1 MRRSEDM
8 VLSPVQTIED
18 RRGARRRQYASTS
31 GRLRRLITRTA
42 GGFVT
47 GRGWLGIAL
56 AVLLLCGGALAW
68 VRFEGDAPSV
78 EGPASLLIG
87 STGSVA
93 FDIGDLGS
101 GLREILISIQQ
112 ADGETVVFERSFPGD
127 LRTGGN
133 TPGVPERFEIEI
145 DPKALG
151 LGHGDAS
158 LKVTARDWSWRNSF
172 RGNETQHQVP
182 LTIDLQKPRIQVASG
197 LTYVSR
203 GGSGAVSYSVNEE
216 TMRDGVMVGENFY
229 RGFLAPG
236 ADVSSGRR
244 FALFAVP
251 TDAPK
256 GAKIVVV
263 AEDRAG
269 NVANASWPVV
279 LKERLLPDANITLPD
294 RFLETKV
301 RNLADA
307 ENIPQDDLIRA
318 FDQINTQLRAANE
331 AKIREIVAN
340 PSESKLWNGAFGQ
353 LRNSKVTSKFA
364 EQRSYF
370 VNGKKISKAT
380 HFGYDL
386 ASTSGAPIEA
396 SNSGVVIFVDDLGIY
411 GNCVI
416 IDHGMDLFSLYAHL
430 SSMSVSV
437 GDRVEKNDTLGLSGA
452 TGLAGGDHL
461 HFAILLGGTYVE
473 PLEWW
478 DPVWV
483 KTHVD
488 AHLTTTTR

>member
-1 MRRSEDM
+1 
-8 VLSPVQTIED
+8 
-18 RRGARRRQYASTS
+18 
-31 GRLRRLITRTA
+31 
-42 GGFVT
+42 VT

-56 AVLLLCGGALAW
+56 AVLLLGAGAFAW

-78 EGPASLLIG
+78 EGPETLLIG
-87 STGSVA
+87 SSGSVA

-101 GLREILISIQQ
+101 GLREIRISVQQ
-112 ADGETVVFERSFPGD
+112 ADGETVVFERSFPGE
-127 LRTGGN
+127 LLTGGN
-133 TPGVPERFEIEI
+133 APGIPERFEVAI

-151 LGHGDAS
+151 LAHGDAS
-158 LKVTARDWSWRNSF
+158 LTVTARDWSWRDSF
-172 RGNETQHQVP
+172 RGNETQRRIP
-182 LTIDLQKPRIQVASG
+182 LKIDLEKPRIQIASG

-203 GGSGAVSYSVNEE
+203 GGSGSVSYAIHEE
-216 TMRDGVMVGENFY
+216 TTRDGVLVGENFY
-229 RGFLAPG
+229 RGFPAPG
-236 ADVSSGRR
+236 ADAASGRR
-244 FALFAVP
+244 FALFAIP
-251 TDAPK
+251 TDTPK
-256 GAKIVVV
+256 GPKIAVV

-269 NVANASWPVV
+269 NVATASWPVV
-279 LKERLLPDANITLPD
+279 LKERVLPDANITLPD
-294 RFLETKV
+294 HFLETKV
-301 RNLADA
+301 RNLAEA
-307 ENIPQDDLIRA
+307 ASIPQDDLVRA
-318 FDQINTQLRAANE
+318 FDQINTELRAANE

-340 PSESKLWNGAFGQ
+340 PSESKLWRGAFSQ

-370 VNGKKISKAT
+370 VDGRKISKAT

-386 ASTSGAPIEA
+386 ASTGGAPIEA
-396 SNSGVVIFVDDLGIY
+396 SNSGIVIYADDLGIY

-437 GDRVEKNDTLGLSGA
+437 GDRVEKDDTLGLSGA

-478 DPVWV
+478 DPLWV

-488 AHLTTTTR
+488 AHLAIPAR

>member
-1 MRRSEDM
+1 
-8 VLSPVQTIED
+8 
-18 RRGARRRQYASTS
+18 
-31 GRLRRLITRTA
+31 
-42 GGFVT
+42 VT

-56 AVLLLCGGALAW
+56 AVLLLVGAALAW

-87 STGSVA
+87 SSGSVA

-101 GLREILISIQQ
+101 GLREILISVQQ

-133 TPGVPERFEIEI
+133 SPGIPERIEIEI
-145 DPKALG
+145 EPKALG
-151 LGHGDAS
+151 LAHGDAS
-158 LKVTARDWSWRNSF
+158 LMVTASDWSWRNSF
-172 RGNETQHQVP
+172 RGNETQRQIS
-182 LTIDLQKPRIQVASG
+182 LKIDLEKPRIQVASG

-203 GGSGAVSYSVNEE
+203 GGSGSVSYSINEE
-216 TMRDGVMVGENFY
+216 TTRDGVMVGANFY
-229 RGFLAPG
+229 RGFPAPG
-236 ADVSSGRR
+236 EDASSGHR

-251 TDAPK
+251 TDSPREP
-256 GAKIVVV
+256 KIVVI

-269 NVANASWPVV
+269 NVANTSWPVV
-279 LKERLLPDANITLPD
+279 LKERVLPEANITLPD
-294 RFLETKV
+294 RFLQIKV

-307 ENIPQDDLIRA
+307 VGIPQDDLLRT
-318 FDQINTQLRAANE
+318 FNQINTELRAANE

-340 PSESKLWNGAFGQ
+340 PSGSKLWDGAFTQ

-370 VNGKKISKAT
+370 VDGQKISEAT

-386 ASTSGAPIEA
+386 ASTAGAPIQA
-396 SNSGVVIFVDDLGIY
+396 SNSGLVIFAGDIGIY
-411 GNCVI
+411 GNSVI

-430 SSMSVSV
+430 SSTSVSA
-437 GDRVEKNDTLGLSGA
+437 GDRVKKNDTLGFSGA

-478 DPVWV
+478 DPLWV

-488 AHLTTTTR
+488 AHLATPAR

>member
-1 MRRSEDM
+1 
-8 VLSPVQTIED
+8 
-18 RRGARRRQYASTS
+18 
-31 GRLRRLITRTA
+31 
-42 GGFVT
+42 
-47 GRGWLGIAL
+47 
-56 AVLLLCGGALAW
+56 VLLLGGAAIAW

-78 EGPASLLIG
+78 EGPESLLIG
-87 STGSVA
+87 SLGSVA

-101 GLREILISIQQ
+101 GLREILISIRQ

-127 LRTGGN
+127 LRSGGDA
-133 TPGVPERFEIEI
+133 PGIPERFEIEI
-145 DPKALG
+145 DPEALG
-151 LGHGDAS
+151 LAHGDAS
-158 LKVTARDWSWRNSF
+158 LTVTARDWSWRNSF
-172 RGNETQHQVP
+172 SGNETRREIP
-182 LTIDLQKPRIQVASG
+182 LTIDLKKPRIQVASG

-203 GGSGAVSYSVNEE
+203 GGAGSVSYAINEE
-216 TMRDGVMVGENFY
+216 TTRDGVMVGENFY
-229 RGFLAPG
+229 RGFPAPG
-236 ADVSSGRR
+236 ADTASGRR

-256 GAKIVVV
+256 GARIAVV

-269 NVANASWPVV
+269 NVATASWSVV
-279 LKERLLPDANITLPD
+279 LKERVLPDANITLPD

-307 ENIPQDDLIRA
+307 ANIPQDDLIGA
-318 FDQINTQLRAANE
+318 FDQINTALRAANE
-331 AKIREIVAN
+331 AKIRQIVAN
-340 PSESKLWNGAFGQ
+340 PSEAKLWDGAFTQ

-364 EQRSYF
+364 ERRSYF
-370 VNGKKISKAT
+370 VGGKKVSEAT

-386 ASTSGAPIEA
+386 ASTAGAPIEA
-396 SNSGVVIFVDDLGIY
+396 SNAGVVIFADDLGIY

-416 IDHGMDLFSLYAHL
+416 IDHGLDLFSLYAHL

-437 GDRVEKNDTLGLSGA
+437 GDRVEKNGELGLSGA

-478 DPVWV
+478 DPLWV

-488 AHLTTTTR
+488 VHLSTPTR

>member
-1 MRRSEDM
+1 VTARS
-8 VLSPVQTIED
+8 
-18 RRGARRRQYASTS
+18 
-31 GRLRRLITRTA
+31 
-42 GGFVT
+42 
-47 GRGWLGIAL
+47 WLGVLL
-56 AVLLLCGGALAW
+56 AVLLLVGGALVW
-68 VRFEGDAPSV
+68 IRFEGDAPTV
-78 EGPASLLIG
+78 EGPTSLLIG
-87 STGSVA
+87 SSSSVA

-101 GLREILISIQQ
+101 GLREIQISVQQ

-127 LRTGGN
+127 LRTGGS
-133 TPGVPERFEIEI
+133 TPSISERFEIEI

-151 LGHGDAS
+151 LAHGDAS
-158 LKVTARDWSWRNSF
+158 LTVTARDWSWRNSF
-172 RGNETQHQVP
+172 RGNETQHQIP
-182 LTIDLQKPRIQVASG
+182 LKIDLEKPRIQVASG

-203 GGSGAVSYSVNEE
+203 GGSGSVSYSINEE
-216 TMRDGVMVGENFY
+216 TTRDGVMVGASFY

-236 ADVSSGRR
+236 EEASSGRR

-251 TDAPK
+251 TDSPREPT
-256 GAKIVVV
+256 IVVV

-269 NVANASWPVV
+269 NVANSSWPVV
-279 LKERLLPDANITLPD
+279 LKERVLPAANITLPD
-294 RFLETKV
+294 RFLKTKV

-307 ENIPQDDLIRA
+307 AGIPQDDLLRA
-318 FDQINTQLRAANE
+318 FDQINTELRAANE

-340 PSESKLWNGAFGQ
+340 PSGSKLWNGAFTQ

-370 VNGKKISKAT
+370 IDGKKISEAT

-386 ASTSGAPIEA
+386 ASTAGAPIQA
-396 SNSGVVIFVDDLGIY
+396 ANSGLVIFADDIGIY

-416 IDHGMDLFSLYAHL
+416 IDHGMNLFSLYAHL
-430 SSMSVSV
+430 SSMSVSM
-437 GDRVEKNDTLGLSGA
+437 GDRVKKNDTLGLSGA

-478 DPVWV
+478 DPLWV

-488 AHLTTTTR
+488 AHLATLTR

>member
-1 MRRSEDM
+1 M
-8 VLSPVQTIED
+8 V
-18 RRGARRRQYASTS
+18 
-31 GRLRRLITRTA
+31 

-47 GRGWLGIAL
+47 ARGWLGIL
-56 AVLLLCGGALAW
+56 GAVLLLGGGVLAW
-68 VRFEGDAPSV
+68 IRFEGDEPTV
-78 EGPASLLIG
+78 EGPTSLLIG
-87 STGSVA
+87 TSGSVA

-101 GLREILISIQQ
+101 GLREIRISVRQG
-112 ADGETVVFERSFPGD
+112 DGETVAFERSFSGD
-127 LRTGGN
+127 LRTGGDSPR
-133 TPGVPERFEIEI
+133 TPERFEIEI

-151 LGHGDAS
+151 LVHGNAS
-158 LKVTARDWSWRNSF
+158 VMVTARDWSWRNSF
-172 RGNETQHQVP
+172 RGNETQHQIP
-182 LTIDLQKPRIQVASG
+182 LEIDLQKPRVQVASG

-203 GGSGAVSYSVNEE
+203 GGSGSVSYTIDEE
-216 TMRDGVMVGENFY
+216 TTRDGVMVGVDFY
-229 RGFLAPG
+229 RGFPAPG
-236 ADVSSGRR
+236 GDASQGHR

-251 TDAPK
+251 TDAPQDPQ
-256 GAKIVVV
+256 IVVV

-269 NVANASWPVV
+269 NVANTTWPVV
-279 LKERLLPDANITLPD
+279 LKERTLPNANITLPN

-307 ENIPQDDLIRA
+307 AGIPQDDLLRA
-318 FDQINTQLRAANE
+318 FDRINTAMRAANE

-340 PSESKLWNGAFGQ
+340 SSESKLWNGAFTQ

-370 VNGKKISKAT
+370 SNGQKISEAT

-386 ASTSGAPIEA
+386 ASTAGATIEA
-396 SNSGVVIFVDDLGIY
+396 SNSGLVAFVGEIGIY
-411 GNCVI
+411 GNTVI

-430 SSMSVSV
+430 SSVSVSA

-461 HFAILLGGTYVE
+461 HFAIVLGGTYVE

-478 DPVWV
+478 DPAWV

-488 AHLTTTTR
+488 VHLATPTR

>member
-1 MRRSEDM
+1 M
-8 VLSPVQTIED
+8 
-18 RRGARRRQYASTS
+18 
-31 GRLRRLITRTA
+31 
-42 GGFVT
+42 T

-56 AVLLLCGGALAW
+56 TVLLLGGGALAW

-78 EGPASLLIG
+78 EGPETLLIG
-87 STGSVA
+87 SLGSVA

-101 GLREILISIQQ
+101 GLREILISVQQ

-133 TPGVPERFEIEI
+133 APGIPERYEIEI

-151 LGHGDAS
+151 LAHGDAS
-158 LKVTARDWSWRNSF
+158 LTVTARDWSWRNSF
-172 RGNETQHQVP
+172 RGNETRREIP
-182 LTIDLQKPRIQVASG
+182 LTIDLKNPRVQVASG

-203 GGSGAVSYSVNEE
+203 GGSGSVSYAIDEA
-216 TMRDGVMVGENFY
+216 TTRDGVMVGADFY
-229 RGFLAPG
+229 RGFPAPG
-236 ADVSSGRR
+236 AAASSGRR

-256 GAKIVVV
+256 GARITVV
-263 AEDRAG
+263 AEDLAG
-269 NVANASWPVV
+269 NVATASWPVV
-279 LKERLLPDANITLPD
+279 LKERVLPDANITLPD
-294 RFLETKV
+294 RFLQTKV

-307 ENIPQDDLIRA
+307 ANIPQDDLVRA
-318 FDQINTQLRAANE
+318 FDQINTELRAANE

-340 PSESKLWNGAFGQ
+340 PSESKLWDGAFTQ
-353 LRNSKVTSKFA
+353 LQNSKVTSKFA

-370 VNGKKISKAT
+370 VDGKKVSQAT

-386 ASTSGAPIEA
+386 ASTAGAPIEA
-396 SNSGVVIFVDDLGIY
+396 SNSGLVIFADDLGIY

-437 GDRVEKNDTLGLSGA
+437 GDRVEKNGTLGLSGA

-478 DPVWV
+478 DPLWV

-488 AHLTTTTR
+488 ANLTTPAR